1 MDATATGRTRNVIGC
16 APQGDVSGLGR
27 CGRAVQRGS
36 RMLLIRVGCKWM
48 ELCVAT
54 LDAYLKT
61 CTRRLGD
68 LLLGLVLGVGSA
80 TFASFSSWVGHD
92 EMCGLRSR
100 VLVDDREG
108 RGKGVLRM
116 S

>member
-1 MDATATGRTRNVIGC
+1 
-16 APQGDVSGLGR
+16 
-27 CGRAVQRGS
+27 
-36 RMLLIRVGCKWM
+36 MLLIGVDCKWM
-48 ELCVAT
+48 DFCRAT

-68 LLLGLVLGVGSA
+68 LLLGLVFGVGSA

-100 VLVDDREG
+100 VLVDGREG
-108 RGKGVLRM
+108 RGDGVLRM